1 MEILRLTLE
10 RLRNLAHFEFHSEV
24 KTMIEAHTA
33 AKLNVEKSFA
43 DYVPLLE
50 KEAEGIEIIRQ
61 NELTAILGE
70 LDHERDELFRG
81 LVDNVH
87 SLTKHYNADVQQSAN
102 KIEIV
107 LETYGNVAI
116 KNYNEETA
124 ALNNLTDELLT
135 TYASEVNTCNLTEW
149 VTQLKNKNED
159 FRTKM
164 KERSDKIAVKEPIH
178 MRSVRTEIDKVYRLM
193 VKRIEA
199 SALINGEAD
208 YKDFIA
214 QINNRIDYYKMYN
227 M

>member
-1 MEILRLTLE
+1 MEILNLGLT

-33 AKLNVEKSFA
+33 AKLNVEESFA
-43 DYVPLLE
+43 NYVPLLE

-70 LDHERDELFRG
+70 IDHERDELFRG
-81 LVDNVH
+81 LVANVH
-87 SLTKHYNADVQQSAN
+87 SLTKHYNADIQENAN
-102 KIEIV
+102 KIAIV
-107 LETYGNVAI
+107 LETYGNVSV

-124 ALNNLTDELLT
+124 ALTNLTEELLT
-135 TYASEVNTCNLTEW
+135 THATALNACNLTEW
-149 VTQLKNKNED
+149 VTLLKNKNED
-159 FRTKM
+159 FRAKM
-164 KERSDKIAVKEPIH
+164 KERSDNIAAKEPIH

-214 QINNRIDYYKMYN
+214 QINNRIAYYKTHN